1 MFAASQSTL
10 NTNEMLE
17 IIAFRLH
24 DQEFCVRTTTIREIR
39 GWGPATP
46 IPHAPSDV
54 IGVMNLRGT
63 VIPIID
69 LANKLGM
76 RSTEPNERSA
86 IVVAEV
92 HGMAMGLVV
101 DAVSDIL
108 TVSAGLLQP
117 VPEISMSNGM
127 RYAEGIIAQPTGMI
141 CFLNLE
147 RMFEEIEAAKMVVA

>member
-1 MFAASQSTL
+1 MAFPGSTGIS
-10 NTNEMLE
+10 TGGTFE

-24 DQEFCVRTTTIREIR
+24 DQEFCVRTRTIREIR

-46 IPHAPSDV
+46 VPHSPSDV
-54 IGVMNLRGT
+54 IGVMNLRGS

-76 RSTEPNERSA
+76 KSTEPNERSA

-92 HGMAMGLVV
+92 HGMAIGLVV
-101 DAVSDIL
+101 DRVSDIL
-108 TVSAGLLQP
+108 TIPENLLQP
-117 VPEISMSNGM
+117 VPEISLSHGM
-127 RYAEGIIAQPTGMI
+127 HYADGIIAQPDGMI

-147 RMFEEIEAAKMVVA
+147 RMFEEVAVAKMAAA

>member
-1 MFAASQSTL
+1 MNTL
-10 NTNEMLE
+10 RHTTNNTGATLE

-24 DQEFCVRTTTIREIR
+24 DQEFCVRTTSIREIR

-46 IPHAPSDV
+46 IPHAPADV

-76 RSTEPNERSA
+76 KSTEPNERSA

-92 HGMAMGLVV
+92 HGIAIGLVV
-101 DAVSDIL
+101 DRVSDIL
-108 TVSAGLLQP
+108 TVSESLLQP
-117 VPEISMSNGM
+117 VPEISMSSSM
-127 RYAEGIIAQPTGMI
+127 HYADGIIAQPEGMI

-147 RMFEEIEAAKMVVA
+147 RMFKGMETTAGVAA